1 VALSEW
7 GAIADSSI
15 GSANQEHL
23 SISRSRHTM
32 WTAPTMPSSVRLKMI
47 GAIVVSRQLYLKR
60 IDLDGTQRFE
70 DVLDEVKKQKYRY

>member
-1 VALSEW
+1 
-7 GAIADSSI
+7 
-15 GSANQEHL
+15 
-23 SISRSRHTM
+23 
-32 WTAPTMPSSVRLKMI
+32 MPSSVRLKMI